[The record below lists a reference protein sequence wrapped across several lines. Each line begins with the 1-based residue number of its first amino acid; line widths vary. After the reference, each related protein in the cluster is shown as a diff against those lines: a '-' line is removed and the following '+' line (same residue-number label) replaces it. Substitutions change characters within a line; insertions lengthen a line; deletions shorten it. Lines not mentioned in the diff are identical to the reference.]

1 MKRLL
6 IICMLVVLGN
16 GVFGQGIEFMDNE
29 PWSKVLQR
37 AKEQNQLIFMD
48 CYTVWCGPCKGLAQD
63 VFPQKQVGDFF
74 NAHFVNV
81 KYDMEKGDGK
91 MLREKYKE
99 DIIGFPTL
107 LLLDGDG
114 NVVHQMAGY
123 QKAENLIAGM
133 KAGMEGKSLP
143 ALQKKYE
150 AGVRDFETI
159 RDYVAALNGAF
170 KRENIPTIISEF
182 IATIRMEKL
191 KDKEIWNLVGK
202 YITDPYSEACQYV
215 FKEIEKYQYRMD
227 VNRYDLERQL
237 ADGMGRAVKEI
248 IRVTTSTTD
257 PDTLKMMAE
266 KADILRGMLIQN
278 TVKRFPMLLC
288 KLRINDCRL
297 AGDVEGMYSWIMF
310 ADDLNLLNY
319 ENDFRG
325 DTYMYITERTKDK
338 KVLNSILDVI
348 GKQQEK
354 EDQVKSDLVKQNY
367 YDLIATLYTRLGRK
381 DKAVDARK
389 KYEQLEEEK
398 KAAMRKLFGAD
409 KDKK

>member
-74 NAHFVNV
+74 NTHFVNV

-99 DIIGFPTL
+99 YIIGFPTL

-182 IATIRMEKL
+182 IATIPMEKL

-202 YITDPYSEACQYV
+202 YITDPYSEAYQYV
-215 FKEIEKYQYRMD
+215 FKEIEK
-227 VNRYDLERQL
+227 
-237 ADGMGRAVKEI
+237 
-248 IRVTTSTTD
+248 
-257 PDTLKMMAE
+257 
-266 KADILRGMLIQN
+266 
-278 TVKRFPMLLC
+278 
-288 KLRINDCRL
+288 
-297 AGDVEGMYSWIMF
+297 
-310 ADDLNLLNY
+310 
-319 ENDFRG
+319 
-325 DTYMYITERTKDK
+325 
-338 KVLNSILDVI
+338 
-348 GKQQEK
+348 
-354 EDQVKSDLVKQNY
+354 
-367 YDLIATLYTRLGRK
+367 
-381 DKAVDARK
+381 
-389 KYEQLEEEK
+389 
-398 KAAMRKLFGAD
+398 
-409 KDKK
+409 

>member
-37 AKEQNQLIFMD
+37 AKEQSRLIFMD

-99 DIIGFPTL
+99 YIIGFPTL

-150 AGVRDFETI
+150 AG
-159 RDYVAALNGAF
+159 
-170 KRENIPTIISEF
+170 
-182 IATIRMEKL
+182 
-191 KDKEIWNLVGK
+191 
-202 YITDPYSEACQYV
+202 EA
-215 FKEIEKYQYRMD
+215 
-227 VNRYDLERQL
+227 
-237 ADGMGRAVKEI
+237 
-248 IRVTTSTTD
+248 
-257 PDTLKMMAE
+257 
-266 KADILRGMLIQN
+266 
-278 TVKRFPMLLC
+278 
-288 KLRINDCRL
+288 
-297 AGDVEGMYSWIMF
+297 
-310 ADDLNLLNY
+310 
-319 ENDFRG
+319 
-325 DTYMYITERTKDK
+325 
-338 KVLNSILDVI
+338 
-348 GKQQEK
+348 
-354 EDQVKSDLVKQNY
+354 
-367 YDLIATLYTRLGRK
+367 
-381 DKAVDARK
+381 
-389 KYEQLEEEK
+389 
-398 KAAMRKLFGAD
+398 
-409 KDKK
+409 

>member
-1 MKRLL
+1 
-6 IICMLVVLGN
+6 MLVVLGN

-37 AKEQNQLIFMD
+37 AKEQSRLIFMD

-99 DIIGFPTL
+99 YIIGFPTL

-150 AGVRDFETI
+150 AGARDFETV

-182 IATIRMEKL
+182 IATIPMEKL
-191 KDKEIWNLVGK
+191 KDKEIWNLVGN
-202 YITDPYSEACQYV
+202 ILL
-215 FKEIEKYQYRMD
+215 I
-227 VNRYDLERQL
+227 L
-237 ADGMGRAVKEI
+237 
-248 IRVTTSTTD
+248 IRKPINMFSRRLRNTSIVW
-257 PDTLKMMAE
+257 M
-266 KADILRGMLIQN
+266 
-278 TVKRFPMLLC
+278 
-288 KLRINDCRL
+288 
-297 AGDVEGMYSWIMF
+297 
-310 ADDLNLLNY
+310 
-319 ENDFRG
+319 
-325 DTYMYITERTKDK
+325 
-338 KVLNSILDVI
+338 
-348 GKQQEK
+348 
-354 EDQVKSDLVKQNY
+354 
-367 YDLIATLYTRLGRK
+367 
-381 DKAVDARK
+381 
-389 KYEQLEEEK
+389 
-398 KAAMRKLFGAD
+398 
-409 KDKK
+409 